1 MTITFINGKYSLH
14 GSSRDI
20 NELIKELTL
29 TLKMLAEDASL
40 VNNESQDKICLG
52 IMSELMNSDMQ
63 HSQL

>member
-1 MTITFINGKYSLH
+1 MTITFINGQYSLH

-40 VNNESQDKICLG
+40 VNNESQDKICLE
-52 IMSELMNSDMQ
+52 IMSDLMNSDAQ
-63 HSQL
+63 YT